1 MSEKVFG
8 EFYSNLYDILYE
20 NKDYESE
27 IDSLEA
33 IFHKYDLNVNTILDL
48 GCGTGGHLI
57 PLAKRGYHVTGVDRS
72 EYMLKCALKKMK
84 QENVEGELL
93 KGDICS
99 IDLKRQFDVVI
110 SMFAVMS
117 YQITNERVA
126 CACKTVRKHLNSP
139 GAFIFDVWHGSGVLG
154 DRPTQRI
161 KKINSGNRE
170 VVRFTEPTINIES
183 HTVETRFKCWVIE
196 GNEIISK
203 DDETHLMRFFFPQ
216 EIAYFLDV
224 AGLDKVNFCP
234 FMDISGKLDESVWN
248 MTVIGRLV

>member
-8 EFYSNLYDILYE
+8 ECYSNLYDMLYE

-27 IDSLEA
+27 IDFLEA
-33 IFHKYDLNVNTILDL
+33 IFHKYDLKVNTILDL

-57 PLAKRGYHVTGVDRS
+57 PLAKRGYQMTGVDYS
-72 EYMLKCALKKMK
+72 EYMLKLARKKMK

-117 YQITNERVA
+117 YQITNKRVA
-126 CACKTVRKHLNSP
+126 WACQTARKHLNSP
-139 GAFIFDVWHGSGVLG
+139 GAFIFDVWHGYGVLG

-161 KKINSGNRE
+161 KNVKLDNKE
-170 VVRFTEPTINIES
+170 VVRFTEPIINIES

-196 GNEIISK
+196 GNEIISRH
-203 DDETHLMRFFFPQ
+203 DETHFIRFFFPQ
-216 EIAYFLDV
+216 EITYFLEV
-224 AGLDKVNFCP
+224 AGLDKVDFCP
-234 FMDISGKLDESVWN
+234 FMDISGKLDEPVWN